1 MSCSMSKWYGYY
13 KNRAEKDAVTATALF
28 FALLDN
34 LKEEPMVFEISEY
47 YTGGKIRLK
56 PRVELYDTRDY
67 MGKQMPGLA
76 IVLDEVDQNENVT
89 EQYAVLTVSFG
100 DFLTLKNCA
109 FIDTNNCP
117 FAPQL
122 LSDEIAQDTGH
133 SKISGYCEYPL
144 WVFKEDFLREIGG
157 EKYEQYSE
165 QFDAYMR
172 REMSEDDMKMD
183 EMCGM

>member
-1 MSCSMSKWYGYY
+1 M
-13 KNRAEKDAVTATALF
+13 LI
-28 FALLDN
+28 
-34 LKEEPMVFEISEY
+34 EISEY
-47 YTGGKIRLK
+47 YTGRKLRLT

-67 MGKQMPGLA
+67 TGKQMPGLA

-89 EQYAVLTVSFG
+89 AQYAVLTVSFG
-100 DFLTLKNCA
+100 DFLTLKYCA

-117 FAPQL
+117 FAPQR

-144 WVFKEDFLREIGG
+144 WVFKEDFLKEIGG
-157 EKYEQYSE
+157 DKYERYSE

-172 REMSEDDMKMD
+172 TYVQEDDTKMD
-183 EMCGM
+183 EMQSW

>member
-1 MSCSMSKWYGYY
+1 
-13 KNRAEKDAVTATALF
+13 
-28 FALLDN
+28 
-34 LKEEPMVFEISEY
+34 MVFEISEY

-67 MGKQMPGLA
+67 TGKQMPGLA

-100 DFLTLKNCA
+100 DFLALKNCA

-133 SKISGYCEYPL
+133 SKISGTNC
-144 WVFKEDFLREIGG
+144 F
-157 EKYEQYSE
+157 
-165 QFDAYMR
+165 
-172 REMSEDDMKMD
+172 MSK
-183 EMCGM
+183 

>member
-1 MSCSMSKWYGYY
+1 
-13 KNRAEKDAVTATALF
+13 
-28 FALLDN
+28 
-34 LKEEPMVFEISEY
+34 MVFEISEY

-67 MGKQMPGLA
+67 TGKQMPGLA

-100 DFLTLKNCA
+100 DFLALKNCA

-144 WVFKEDFLREIGG
+144 WVFKEDFLKEIGG

-172 REMSEDDMKMD
+172 REMSEDDMKWMRCAVCRGRRISGAKYSAV
-183 EMCGM
+183 EIQKKSLTLVSRRKLTNLL

>member
-1 MSCSMSKWYGYY
+1 M
-13 KNRAEKDAVTATALF
+13 T
-28 FALLDN
+28 
-34 LKEEPMVFEISEY
+34 FEISSFYREE
-47 YTGGKIRLK
+47 KIRMK

-67 MGKQMPGLA
+67 MGEQMPGLA

-100 DFLTLKNCA
+100 EFLTLKNCA
-109 FIDTNNCP
+109 YIGTSNCP

-122 LSDEIAQDTGH
+122 LAKGIAQDTGYC
-133 SKISGYCEYPL
+133 KISGFCKYPL
-144 WVFKEDFLREIGG
+144 WVFKEDFLKEIGG

-172 REMSEDDMKMD
+172 GDVQEDDTKMD
-183 EMCGM
+183 EMKGW

>member
-1 MSCSMSKWYGYY
+1 
-13 KNRAEKDAVTATALF
+13 
-28 FALLDN
+28 
-34 LKEEPMVFEISEY
+34 MVFEISEY

-67 MGKQMPGLA
+67 MGTQMPGLA

-100 DFLTLKNCA
+100 EFLPVKNCA
-109 FIDTNNCP
+109 YIDANNCP

-122 LSDEIAQDTGH
+122 LAEGIAQDTGH
-133 SKISGYCEYPL
+133 SKISGFCEYPL
-144 WVFKEDFLREIGG
+144 WVFKENFLKEIGG
-157 EKYEQYSE
+157 DKYERYSE

-172 REMSEDDMKMD
+172 TNVQENDVKID
-183 EMCGM
+183 EMQGW

>member
-1 MSCSMSKWYGYY
+1 
-13 KNRAEKDAVTATALF
+13 
-28 FALLDN
+28 
-34 LKEEPMVFEISEY
+34 MVFEISEY

-67 MGKQMPGLA
+67 MGTQMPGLA

-100 DFLTLKNCA
+100 EFLPVKNCA
-109 FIDTNNCP
+109 YIDANNCP

-122 LSDEIAQDTGH
+122 LAEGIAQDTGH
-133 SKISGYCEYPL
+133 SKISGFCEYPL
-144 WVFKEDFLREIGG
+144 WVFKENFLKEIGG
-157 EKYEQYSE
+157 DKYERYSE

-172 REMSEDDMKMD
+172 TNVQENDVKMD
-183 EMCGM
+183 EMQGW

>member
-1 MSCSMSKWYGYY
+1 M
-13 KNRAEKDAVTATALF
+13 L
-28 FALLDN
+28 
-34 LKEEPMVFEISEY
+34 FEISEY

-76 IVLDEVDQNENVT
+76 IVLDEVDQKENVT

-100 DFLTLKNCA
+100 DFLALKNCA

-144 WVFKEDFLREIGG
+144 WVLKEDFLKEIGG

-172 REMSEDDMKMD
+172 REMSAGDMKMD
-183 EMCGM
+183 EMGGI

>member
-1 MSCSMSKWYGYY
+1 MAKE
-13 KNRAEKDAVTATALF
+13 NVVIETALF
-28 FALLDN
+28 FALLDI
-34 LKEEPMVFEISEY
+34 LKEEPRLFEISEY

-76 IVLDEVDQNENVT
+76 IVLDEVDRNENVT

-109 FIDTNNCP
+109 FIDTNNCS

-133 SKISGYCEYPL
+133 SKISGFCEYPL
-144 WVFKEDFLREIGG
+144 WVFGEGFLKEIGG

-172 REMSEDDMKMD
+172 REMFEDDMKMD

>member
-1 MSCSMSKWYGYY
+1 M
-13 KNRAEKDAVTATALF
+13 L
-28 FALLDN
+28 
-34 LKEEPMVFEISEY
+34 FEISEY

-76 IVLDEVDQNENVT
+76 IVLDEVDRNENVT

-100 DFLTLKNCA
+100 EFLPVKNCA
-109 FIDTNNCP
+109 YIDANNCP

-122 LSDEIAQDTGH
+122 LAKGIAQDTSY
-133 SKISGYCEYPL
+133 SKISGYCKYPL
-144 WVFKEDFLREIGG
+144 WVFKEDFLKEIGG
-157 EKYEQYSE
+157 DKYERYSE

-172 REMSEDDMKMD
+172 RGMSADDMKMD
-183 EMCGM
+183 EMQSW

>member
-1 MSCSMSKWYGYY
+1 MVI
-13 KNRAEKDAVTATALF
+13 ETALF
-28 FALLDN
+28 FALLDI

-67 MGKQMPGLA
+67 TGKQMPGLA

-109 FIDTNNCP
+109 FIDTNTCP

-144 WVFKEDFLREIGG
+144 WVFKEDFLKEIGG
-157 EKYEQYSE
+157 EKYEQYFE

-172 REMSEDDMKMD
+172 REMSEGDMKMD
-183 EMCGM
+183 EMQGW

>member
-1 MSCSMSKWYGYY
+1 M
-13 KNRAEKDAVTATALF
+13 L
-28 FALLDN
+28 
-34 LKEEPMVFEISEY
+34 FEISEY

-76 IVLDEVDQNENVT
+76 IVLDEVDQKENVT

-100 DFLTLKNCA
+100 DFLALKNCA

-122 LSDEIAQDTGH
+122 LSAEIAQPTGQNH
-133 SKISGYCEYPL
+133 IRVY
-144 WVFKEDFLREIGG
+144 
-157 EKYEQYSE
+157 
-165 QFDAYMR
+165 
-172 REMSEDDMKMD
+172 
-183 EMCGM
+183 

>member
-1 MSCSMSKWYGYY
+1 M
-13 KNRAEKDAVTATALF
+13 L
-28 FALLDN
+28 
-34 LKEEPMVFEISEY
+34 FEISEY

-67 MGKQMPGLA
+67 MGTQMPGLA

-100 DFLTLKNCA
+100 EFLTLKNCA
-109 FIDTNNCP
+109 YIDTNNCP
-117 FAPQL
+117 FVPQL
-122 LSDEIAQDTGH
+122 LAEGIAQDTGY
-133 SKISGYCEYPL
+133 SKISGFCEYPL
-144 WVFKEDFLREIGG
+144 WVFKENFLKEIGG

-172 REMSEDDMKMD
+172 SNVQEDDVKMD
-183 EMCGM
+183 GELGW

>member
-1 MSCSMSKWYGYY
+1 
-13 KNRAEKDAVTATALF
+13 
-28 FALLDN
+28 
-34 LKEEPMVFEISEY
+34 MVFEISEY

-76 IVLDEVDQNENVT
+76 IVLDEVDQKENVT

-117 FAPQL
+117 FASQL
-122 LSDEIAQDTGH
+122 LSNEVAQDTGH
-133 SKISGYCEYPL
+133 SKISGAKYSA
-144 WVFKEDFLREIGG
+144 VEIQ
-157 EKYEQYSE
+157 KKSLTLVS
-165 QFDAYMR
+165 R
-172 REMSEDDMKMD
+172 RKLTNLL
-183 EMCGM
+183 